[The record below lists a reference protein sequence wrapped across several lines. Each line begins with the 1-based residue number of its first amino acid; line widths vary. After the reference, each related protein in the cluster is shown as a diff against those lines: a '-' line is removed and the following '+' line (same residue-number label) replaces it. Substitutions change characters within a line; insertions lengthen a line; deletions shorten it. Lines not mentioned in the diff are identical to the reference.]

1 MLKHE
6 YRSSTSIRNDVV
18 VCFGNGSV
26 DVWADDDGQFGIVAS
41 FRNGGDAA
49 RFIWE
54 NYHL

>member
-6 YRSSTSIRNDVV
+6 YRGSTSIRNDVV

-26 DVWADDDGQFGIVAS
+26 DVWADDDGQFGIVGS
-41 FRNGGDAA
+41 FRNGRDAA
-49 RFIWE
+49 RFIWK